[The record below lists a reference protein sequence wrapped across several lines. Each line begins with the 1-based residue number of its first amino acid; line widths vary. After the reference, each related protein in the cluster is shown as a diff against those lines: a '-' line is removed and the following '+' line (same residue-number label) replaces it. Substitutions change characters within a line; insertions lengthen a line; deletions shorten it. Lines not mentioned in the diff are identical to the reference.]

1 MTLLSVKNLSQHFGG
16 IVAIDDVS
24 LDIKKGKKVG
34 IIGPNGAGKTTLFN
48 CLTGFYEPTMGSI
61 EFNAE
66 QGTIH
71 LNKYR
76 VDQITALGFARTF
89 QNIRLFKDLSLLD
102 NIKIAMNYNVKY
114 SMLDAI
120 LRSRSYY
127 REERIMDEKARQFLD
142 ITDLI
147 EKAHQKASSLSY
159 GEQRRLEIARALA
172 TGAKTLFLDEPA
184 AGMNPQETADLIAF
198 INLIHEKFDLTI
210 VLIEHDMN
218 LVMSLCDYLF
228 VLNYGQ
234 LIASGSPD
242 AIRAN
247 PKVIEA
253 YLGNEDDN

>member
-16 IVAIDDVS
+16 IIAIDDVS

-34 IIGPNGAGKTTLFN
+34 IIGPNGAGKTTFFN
-48 CLTGFYEPTMGSI
+48 CLTGFYEPTKGSI
-61 EFNAE
+61 EYNSDN
-66 QGTIH
+66 GVVI

-76 VDQITALGFARTF
+76 VDQITAMGFARTF

-114 SMLDAI
+114 TMVDAV
-120 LRSRSYY
+120 LRSRAYY

-147 EKAHQKASSLSY
+147 EKAEQKASSLSY

-172 TGAKTLFLDEPA
+172 TGASTLFLDEPA
-184 AGMNPQETADLIAF
+184 AGMNPQETADLIDF
-198 INLIHEKFDLTI
+198 INLIHEKFNLTI

-234 LIASGSPD
+234 LIASGNPD
-242 AIRAN
+242 EIRAN